1 MFTLVV
7 LYLIAMKIFRE
18 KALSRKFFFA
28 ENSVY
33 SLYNDTLK
41 HFLAEDCVYSLYNDT
56 STEHFKELKP
66 KLHLLRSTQRAA
78 YARRENKITT
88 SILVSISVSSF

>member
-7 LYLIAMKIFRE
+7 LYLIAMTIFRE
-18 KALSRKFFFA
+18 KALSRKNSFA
-28 ENSVY
+28 ENSVC

-41 HFLAEDCVYSLYNDT
+41 HSLAEDCVY